1 MNYYPRYQSNPQF
14 PYPKKTLHR
23 PNTCPSAQNTE
34 KLHKNVEPPKQKQ
47 QKNSRQES
55 KNAFFDKALDSLS
68 TVLEPIENFLG
79 RKIQFDDI
87 LLVVLIYI
95 IFTEKDNENNTL
107 LLALIFILLG

>member
-14 PYPKKTLHR
+14 PYPKKALHK
-23 PNTCPSAQNTE
+23 PNSCTSAKNTVKTQKNTE
-34 KLHKNVEPPKQKQ
+34 PFKQIQ

-55 KNAFFDKALDSLS
+55 KNAFFDKAFDSLS
-68 TVLEPIENFLG
+68 TVLDPIEKLLG

-95 IFTEKDNENNTL
+95 IFTEKDNDNNTL
-107 LLALIFILLG
+107 LLALVFILLG